1 MKIHKIVFSTMDEF
15 REWKEKE
22 ERRTGNQYVRSSGNH
37 PARQGDC
44 TYVYYICR
52 RSGNYRQEDDSAAV
66 SKKGRKSFTSDKING
81 RCTSTITLTQL
92 HDKQVSCANFS
103 TGLRF
108 CIIRSFPQT
117 INCEYWPFHYGH
129 DDQVRHRTLSKQEKK
144 WMLLLIERGWN
155 TDEILKTLRDATIP
169 GK

>member
-52 RSGNYRQEDDSAAV
+52 RSGNYRQEDDSAPV
-66 SKKGRKSFTSDKING
+66 SKKGRKSSTSDKING

-92 HDKQVSCANFS
+92 HDKQVNCANFLS
-103 TGLRF
+103 RF
-108 CIIRSFPQT
+108 AVL
-117 INCEYWPFHYGH
+117 HH
-129 DDQVRHRTLSKQEKK
+129 
-144 WMLLLIERGWN
+144 LLLSPDYQLRILAVSLRPRRPG
-155 TDEILKTLRDATIP
+155 TTPDSLKTREEMDASAN
-169 GK
+169 